1 MPILLFLLW
10 LVFNERLTLDVIVAG
25 VIVVALLSYLLK
37 KVGLWSMQK
46 DMQVVS
52 RIPAMIGFVLRLIYE
67 VFKANI
73 HMVALV
79 LSPNPNERIKPKILK
94 HKNPIK
100 TEAGRVALANS
111 ITLTPGTVTVDVGDD
126 YVYVHAIDEYAEEGL
141 ANSVLEKKIE
151 RMEEG
156 L

>member
-10 LVFNERLTLDVIVAG
+10 LMFNERISVDVIIAG
-25 VIVVALLSYLLK
+25 VLVVALLSYLLK
-37 KVGLWSMQK
+37 KLGLWSMQN

-52 RIPAMIGFVLRLIYE
+52 RIPAMIGFVIRLVYE

-100 TEAGRVALANS
+100 TDAGRVALANS

-126 YVYVHAIDEYAEEGL
+126 YVYVHAIDEYAEQGL
-141 ANSVLEKKIE
+141 ENSVLQMKIE
-151 RMEEG
+151 GMEKD

>member
-1 MPILLFLLW
+1 MPVLLYILW
-10 LVFNERLTLDVIVAG
+10 LAFNERVTVDVLIFG
-25 VIVVALLSYLLK
+25 VIVVALLCYFLK
-37 KVGLWSMQK
+37 KVDLWDPSK

-52 RIPAMIGFVLRLIYE
+52 RIPAMIGFVIRLIYE

-73 HMVALV
+73 HMIMLV
-79 LSPNPNERIKPKILK
+79 LSPNPNERIKPRIIK

-100 TEAGRVALANS
+100 TESGRVALANS

-126 YVYVHAIDEYAEEGL
+126 YVYVHAIDEYAQDGL
-141 ANSVLEKKIE
+141 NNSVLEKKIE
-151 RMEEG
+151 NMEKN